1 MADLLGVN
9 WDKIGQELSTDLSN
23 VIGKIRGTG
32 TDPLSRVPVG
42 GGGGPLDRVR
52 IGGNA
57 DPLARVNLTGD
68 GGTLGRVSLGGY
80 ADPFSKLPTSTHDD
94 PFWRMEP
101 NMKPRGYTPPVP
113 LGSGAVTGATAA
125 SGYVPGA
132 ADNSGIT
139 AQQVEAYIA
148 NGTKGAVSPLVGKG
162 QYIIDIANKYGVS
175 VPQMMGILQK
185 ESQFGVTAGA
195 NKNLTGIVAPTDR
208 GRGTTRQFNGYATW
222 EESLEATAANLATPM
237 YKGKPLEEQIGNWY
251 VGPNAY
257 AAEGLNATDL
267 AGNGTVGDYVNKF
280 IAPAFAFFGK
290 PLTSVSTPAGAGGDL
305 ITKARTLVGTPYQL
319 GGYRTHRDNP
329 RLGIDCSEYTSWIY
343 SGTGVNLPENAQ
355 MQFNATQRI
364 DKSQLQPGDLVF
376 FQGTYDVGNGD
387 YITHVGMYV
396 GDGKMINAQTGG
408 VMEANLNDPYWASH
422 YAGAGRVARPAA
434 TNSAPR

>member
-1 MADLLGVN
+1 MAQQGDATLGLN
-9 WDKIGQELSTDLSN
+9 WPGLNNELTTDL
-23 VIGKIRGTG
+23 GTAFG
-32 TDPLSRVPVG
+32 NMG
-42 GGGGPLDRVR
+42 A
-52 IGGNA
+52 GNA
-57 DPLARVNLTGD
+57 RDPF
-68 GGTLGRVSLGGY
+68 GGASFSGRGS
-80 ADPFSKLPTSTHDD
+80 ADPWGGRGFGGSADPWGGSYFGPSGGD
-94 PFWRMEP
+94 PFGGQDFGMFGWNMEQKMNGGRKSGDDVVAVGP
-101 NMKPRGYTPPVP
+101 GTPRGYI
-113 LGSGAVTGATAA
+113 
-125 SGYVPGA
+125 PGA

-148 NGTKGAVSPLVGKG
+148 KGDEGKSPLRGKG

-185 ESQFGVTAGA
+185 ESQFGVTAGE
-195 NKNLTGIVAPTDR
+195 NKNLTGIVANTDR
-208 GRGTTRQFNGYATW
+208 GLGTTRQFNGYATW

-257 AAEGLNATDL
+257 KAQGLNATDL

-280 IAPAFAFFGK
+280 IAPAFAYFGK
-290 PLTSVSTPAGAGGDL
+290 PLTSVSTPVATGAGSDL

-355 MQFNATQRI
+355 MQFNTTQRI

-376 FQGTYDVGNGD
+376 FQGTYNVGNGD

>member
-1 MADLLGVN
+1 MAQQGDVTLGLN
-9 WDKIGQELSTDLSN
+9 WPNLNTELSTDLGSVFGPMGAGAN
-23 VIGKIRGTG
+23 GGGFSKVDFAGGKSPFAGVDFTG
-32 TDPLSRVPVG
+32 GGNGNGSFGFLGGVG
-42 GGGGPLDRVR
+42 GGGPWDRLPKSMLHLDKTQEQVNA
-52 IGGNA
+52 IYAGKQPGNTT
-57 DPLARVNLTGD
+57 V
-68 GGTLGRVSLGGY
+68 
-80 ADPFSKLPTSTHDD
+80 
-94 PFWRMEP
+94 
-101 NMKPRGYTPPVP
+101 
-113 LGSGAVTGATAA
+113 TAA
-125 SGYVPGA
+125 DGGYVPGA

-148 NGTKGAVSPLVGKG
+148 NGTKGKVSPLKGKG

-195 NKNLTGIVAPTDR
+195 NKNLTGIVASDD
-208 GRGTTRQFNGYATW
+208 GGLGTNRKFNGYATW
-222 EESLEATAANLATPM
+222 EESLEATAINLSTPL
-237 YKGKPLEEQIGNWY
+237 YKGKPLADQIGLWY
-251 VGPNAY
+251 VGKT
-257 AAEGLNATDL
+257 GDLNATDL
-267 AGNGTVGDYVNKF
+267 AGNGTVGDYLNNY
-280 IAPAFAFFGK
+280 IAPAFAYFGK
-290 PLTSVSTPAGAGGDL
+290 PLTSVSTPVATGAGADL

-376 FQGTYDVGNGD
+376 FQGTYVVGNGD

-408 VMEANLNDPYWASH
+408 VMEANLSDPYWASH